1 MEWEEIFAESFEFV
15 KQSFVECSE
24 YKKSECITPVEHAIL
39 TGLDK
44 LPFPVKIIDVS
55 VDNQKYPRL
64 KDETCQLVYYD
75 LPKIGKKQVDYCGKT
90 SSKKDDLMIF
100 LIDHFGIAKDDS
112 QCIIDSMDDFNTNAE
127 WLGFPLSDESYI
139 QFTSYNI
146 KCNIDRFHND
156 FRFLFTSTF
165 NDYFASQYNLEE
177 KTDFN
182 SHYKLKS
189 DTILPPLKLLVRDPR
204 TFCSLEALQDSLADI
219 QLSPKV
225 PDPVKHEFQIAKDLF
240 VFSYF
245 KYDFITLSIRSGAFA
260 YETAM
265 KLRYVKSLGRK
276 AVIKRDHEIIREI
289 INPSYPEIS
298 DFLYKIKKEK
308 NLKGVLVNDQ
318 KFPFSVKLIMC
329 WLIKNG
335 SPEWKFQSYDAVR
348 EIRNKLAHPEQKMIF
363 PVSSGSILKNMAYDI
378 NEMFEK

>member
-15 KQSFVECSE
+15 KQRLVKFYGC
-24 YKKSECITPVEHAIL
+24 KKLENTTPVERAIL

-100 LIDHFGIAKDDS
+100 LIDHFRIAKDDS
-112 QCIIDSMDDFNTNAE
+112 QCIIDSMADFNTNSE
-127 WLGFPLSDESYI
+127 CLGFTLSDESYI

-146 KCNIDRFHND
+146 KCDIDRFHSD
-156 FRFLFTSTF
+156 FRSLFTSTF

-182 SHYKLKS
+182 LRYKLKP
-189 DTILPPLKLLVRDPR
+189 DAILSPLNLLVRDPR
-204 TFCSLEALQDSLADI
+204 TFCSLEVLQDSLADI

-225 PDPVKHEFQIAKDLF
+225 PNPVKREFQRAKDLF

-245 KYDFITLSIRSGAFA
+245 KYDFITLSIRSGVFA

-265 KLRYVKSLGRK
+265 KLRYVKSLGKK
-276 AVIKRDHEIIREI
+276 AVIKCNHKIIREI
-289 INPSYPEIS
+289 TNPSYFEIS
-298 DFLYKIKKEK
+298 DFLYEIKKEK
-308 NLKGVLVNDQ
+308 NRKYVLVNDQ
-318 KFPFSVKLIMC
+318 KFPFDMKLIMR

-335 SPEWKFQSYDAVR
+335 SPEWKFQSYDAIIK
-348 EIRNKLAHPEQKMIF
+348 IRNKFAHPEQEMIF
-363 PVSSGSILKNMAYDI
+363 TASSVSMLKNMAYDI